1 MGLRVAIVGAT
12 GVVGTEFIKLLERRN
27 FPLDA
32 LTLLASPRSA
42 GRVLSF
48 RGQSLTVQLLTHDS
62 FQDVDLAFFS
72 AGASVSKEFCPSAA
86 RAGAFVIDNS
96 SAFRMDPAVPLVV
109 PEVNPDT
116 IRNHKGIIANPNCT
130 TIQMVVVLKPLH
142 DAARIRRVVVSTYQA
157 VSGTGA
163 KAIEEL
169 ESQVR
174 DLAAGNP
181 ARNEVY
187 PVQIAFNVLPHV
199 DVFMDNGYTKEEMK
213 MVHETRK
220 IMGDEDIMVSA
231 TCVRVPVVRAH
242 SEAVHIETEQ
252 KLTAQEARSILE
264 KAKGVIVK
272 DERGPG
278 GYPVPLEVTE
288 RYETYVGRIREDISV
303 QNGLAFWIVA
313 DQLFK
318 GAALNGLQIAEY
330 AMAHGILRR
339 KDTTRKRAL
348 H

>member
-1 MGLRVAIVGAT
+1 MGLRVAVVGAT

-27 FPLDA
+27 FPLDS

-42 GRVLSF
+42 GRMLSF
-48 RGQSLTVQLLTHDS
+48 RGQPLTVKTLTHDS
-62 FQDVDLAFFS
+62 FQDIDLAFFS

-86 RAGAFVIDNS
+86 QAGALVIDNS

-116 IRNHKGIIANPNCT
+116 IRSHKGIIANPNCT

-142 DAARIRRVVVSTYQA
+142 DAARIRRIVVSTYQA

-163 KAIEEL
+163 KAIDEL

-174 DLAAGNP
+174 DLVAGNP
-181 ARNEVY
+181 VRNEVY

-242 SEAVHIETEQ
+242 SEAVHIETER

-264 KAKGVIVK
+264 KAEGVIVK
-272 DERGPG
+272 DERRPG

-288 RYETYVGRIREDISV
+288 HYETYVGRIREDISV
-303 QNGLAFWIVA
+303 QNGLALWIVA

-339 KDTTRKRAL
+339 KDTTRASAL

>member
-12 GVVGTEFIKLLERRN
+12 GVVGTEFIKLLERRD
-27 FPLDA
+27 FPLDS
-32 LTLLASPRSA
+32 LTLLASTRSA
-42 GRVLSF
+42 GRMLSF
-48 RGQSLTVQLLTHDS
+48 RGQPLTVKTLTHDS
-62 FQDVDLAFFS
+62 FQDIDLAFFS

-86 RAGAFVIDNS
+86 QAGALVIDNS

-116 IRNHKGIIANPNCT
+116 IRSHKGIIANPNCT

-142 DAARIRRVVVSTYQA
+142 DAARIRRIVVSTYQA

-163 KAIEEL
+163 KAIDEL

-174 DLAAGNP
+174 DLVAGNP
-181 ARNEVY
+181 VRNEVY

-242 SEAVHIETEQ
+242 SEAVHIETER

-272 DERGPG
+272 DERRPG

-303 QNGLAFWIVA
+303 QNGLALWIVA

-339 KDTTRKRAL
+339 KDTTRASAL